1 MSQSGKLVFDM
12 SNLARWL
19 GRPSGIVRREQA
31 LVRYALAQR
40 PDIRFC
46 VLDES
51 QHAFRTVRPE
61 WVEPLSRGTMAL
73 EFDSAA
79 YRRKR
84 KGWRRTF
91 PSRYLL
97 LHALERRRLASGS
110 RTQRRILAALQRLLY
125 WRRGLPARFKDRD
138 GTPHRALAADLVL
151 AGPEP
156 LSAHDTILSVGN
168 YSAGDCTIIAE
179 LKRRH
184 GFRYVSMC
192 HDLIALQFPQF
203 FTSGVAGA
211 FRRHWTTILPLAER
225 ILVNARVVEADIR
238 AFCLTLGREPGEIVP
253 RDIVI
258 VRPGCDLSGIEPAA
272 GLPAGLAK
280 GRFAL
285 FVGTIEPRKGHRM
298 ILDVW
303 CRLLEQGVPQ
313 RHGFKLVL
321 AGQWGW
327 KIDDLRRRLATP
339 GTFAGSVLHLAEA
352 DDALLAALY
361 RDCAFCLLPS
371 LQEGFGMPV
380 IEAFAQGKAIIA
392 SNAGALPEVVDGLS
406 PCLDPADEAAWLAML
421 ARWIEDE
428 KARAPWEDAIRR
440 SFTPVSW
447 DQAAAENF
455 AAAAAP

>member
-1 MSQSGKLVFDM
+1 MAQGGKLILDI

-31 LVRYALAQR
+31 LVRYALAYR

-51 QHAFRTVRPE
+51 ERAFRAVRPE

-73 EFDSAA
+73 DFDSAA

-84 KGWRRTF
+84 KGWRRAL

-97 LHALERRRLASGS
+97 LHALERRRLASGN
-110 RTQRRILAALQRLLY
+110 RAERRILGAAQRLLY

-138 GTPHRALAADLVL
+138 GTRDRALAADVVL

-156 LSAHDTILSVGN
+156 LGSADTILSVGN
-168 YSAGDCTIIAE
+168 YSAGDCTIVAE

-203 FTSGVAGA
+203 FTDGVAGA

-225 ILVNARVVEADIR
+225 ILVNARAVEVDIR
-238 AFCLTLGREPGEIVP
+238 AFCLTLGHEPGEIV
-253 RDIVI
+253 V
-258 VRPGCDLSGIEPAA
+258 VRPGCDLSGIEAA
-272 GLPAGLAK
+272 PDLPAGLAK
-280 GRFAL
+280 GHFAL
-285 FVGTIEPRKGHRM
+285 FVGTIEPRKGHHM

-303 CRLLEQGVPQ
+303 QRLLEKGVPQ

-327 KIDDLRRRLATP
+327 KMDDLRRRLAAP
-339 GTFAGSVLHLAEA
+339 GAFAGSVLHVAEA
-352 DDALLAALY
+352 EDALLAALY

-380 IEAFAQGKAIIA
+380 IEAFARGKAIIA
-392 SNAGALPEVVDGLS
+392 STAGALPEVVGGLS
-406 PCLDPADEAAWLAML
+406 PCLPPGDGEAWLAML
-421 ARWIEDE
+421 EQWVEDE
-428 KARAPWEDAIRR
+428 TARAPYEAAIRA
-440 SFTPVSW
+440 SFKPVSW